1 MKKAIFILGFLALA
15 ITSPFNAQSDSIDLI
30 ESDSTEELV
39 ESQDSNAV
47 EEITEPAVE
56 EIIEDKNE
64 PIIEE
69 VVEEQTTELAEDSNY
84 TVYEDDYAGAIKFL
98 KSPITENFLVDIKDQ
113 LRVEFEKS
121 FRNLK
126 EYDALEKEIE
136 SSKTKYSSKDDKD
149 TSSNLKGAVL
159 ERLSTMFLPEF
170 LNRLDDIIV
179 FQPLKPEELRKIC
192 DIMVRE
198 VAKRVEPKQIN
209 LIVDDKVKAKLS
221 REGYNPIFGARP
233 LRRLVTKYVED
244 LISENLLKTPM
255 TSKTRTIKIQLNED
269 DEIVVKN

>member
-1 MKKAIFILGFLALA
+1 M
-15 ITSPFNAQSDSIDLI
+15 
-30 ESDSTEELV
+30 
-39 ESQDSNAV
+39 
-47 EEITEPAVE
+47 
-56 EIIEDKNE
+56 
-64 PIIEE
+64 
-69 VVEEQTTELAEDSNY
+69 
-84 TVYEDDYAGAIKFL
+84 

-136 SSKTKYSSKDDKD
+136 NSKTKNSSKDDKD

-192 DIMVRE
+192 DIMVKE
-198 VAKRVEPKQIN
+198 VAKRVEPKQIK

-244 LISENLLKTPM
+244 LISENLLKNPM

-269 DEIVVKN
+269 DEIIVKN